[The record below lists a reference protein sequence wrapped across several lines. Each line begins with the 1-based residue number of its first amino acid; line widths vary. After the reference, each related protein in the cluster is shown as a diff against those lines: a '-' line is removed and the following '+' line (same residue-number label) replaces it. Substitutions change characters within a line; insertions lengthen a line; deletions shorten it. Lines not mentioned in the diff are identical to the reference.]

1 MWAGK
6 ELSLMNI
13 NTNIYKQYINSGG
26 SYGRTV
32 QKTFGAGSGKSVIK
46 QDSLSFS
53 AEAALIKDNVKT
65 VKNYAAQITS
75 PASEERIGA
84 LQEQIRNGEY
94 NVSAQQVAD
103 KILNRWV

>member
-1 MWAGK
+1 
-6 ELSLMNI
+6 MNI
-13 NTNIYKQYINSGG
+13 NTNVYKQYINSGS

-32 QKTFGAGSGKSVIK
+32 QKTFGTSSSKSVIK

-65 VKNYAAQITS
+65 VKNYAAQITK
-75 PASEERIGA
+75 PASDERIDS
-84 LQEQIRNGEY
+84 LRQKIRNGEY

-103 KILNRWV
+103 KILNRWI